1 MKLFVALTIS
11 SPHAEVLADTS
22 RQHFDTFDAVNVH
35 DLHIT
40 LCYLG
45 EAEPSDII
53 GRLATIGHGAFAV
66 KTGRSGT
73 FDDAAYVG
81 IEDPDGTLFRLKH
94 KIDLAIGESYEHARY
109 PFNPHI
115 TLAYGD
121 YRASAVP
128 DIAPHTIRFNSFS
141 LCAITDVGPN
151 RFKLLH
157 SFPFIESIKIL
168 SINDFHANFDHAAAL
183 VAAVNGFIQ
192 RNPGSIV
199 LFGGDNY
206 FGDPTSDLL
215 EGTPVSDIIAR
226 CNGLYS
232 SLGNHDYEYGPRLLS
247 KWQKDGNF
255 TFLCANIVNG
265 HSFCMPWALF
275 RHTSGRKIAFIGVT
289 TQDDMPSPETV
300 DAMLMHPLTDPVQAA
315 TDAIDEAITYNPDA
329 IIALAHLGLKADANG
344 ALIGEEIHRL
354 CTAEQRLDGVF
365 GAHWHHFIKGSI
377 AGIPIAE
384 GGSNGRG
391 FAILDLLFHP
401 AASAVIVES
410 DFVIIPD
417 GAVEDSTTINAIQS
431 AMEQTEEQ
439 LGQIIF
445 TLEDDLPNKDAITN
459 AIPLNGSPLSNLAV
473 NVTKVALDSEV
484 VLLYSGRLG
493 IGLQKG
499 SVTLRHFLKNTFF
512 ANRLYRVELK
522 GSELRKNISH
532 GLRTLEHDGS
542 SPLSIAGVQVYVD
555 PLLPVGKRLIDLR
568 CSDGS
573 TFDDEAYYSV
583 IVDDFL
589 HQNAMGFDFTAALSS
604 KCEDLDLRSL
614 LKRFFQHEGVVH
626 SKTIEQL
633 TKSCVMYI
641 EG

>member
-1 MKLFVALTIS
+1 MKLFVALNIP
-11 SPHAEVLADTS
+11 SPHAEVLADLS
-22 RQHFDTFDAVNVH
+22 EQYFDTTDAVNAD

-45 EAEPSDII
+45 EAEPSSII
-53 GRLATIGHGAFAV
+53 EKLATVGHGAFAV
-66 KTGRSGT
+66 QTGKSGT
-73 FDDAAYVG
+73 FEDAAYVG
-81 IEDPDGTLFRLKH
+81 IEDPDGTLLRLKH
-94 KIDLAIGESYEHARY
+94 KIDLALGESCELARY

-121 YRASAVP
+121 HSASTVP
-128 DIAPHTIRFNSFS
+128 DIAPKDIRFDSFS
-141 LCAITDVGPN
+141 LCGIADVGLN
-151 RFKLLH
+151 RFEQLY
-157 SFPFIESIKIL
+157 SFPFVESVKIL
-168 SINDFHANFDHAAAL
+168 SINDFHANFDHAATL
-183 VAAVNGFIQ
+183 VAAVNGFTQ
-192 RNPGSIV
+192 RNPGAIV

-255 TFLCANIVNG
+255 TFLCANIVDG
-265 HSFCMPWALF
+265 HSFCTPWVLF
-275 RHTSGRKIAFIGVT
+275 EHSSGRNIAFIGVT

-300 DAMLMHPLTDPVQAA
+300 DAMQRHPLTDPVQAA
-315 TDAIDEAITYNPDA
+315 TDAIDEVIVYNPDA
-329 IIALAHLGLKADANG
+329 IIALAHLGLKADVNG

-354 CTAEQRLDGVF
+354 CTAEQRLNGVF

-377 AGIPIAE
+377 AGIPVAE

-391 FAILDLLFHP
+391 FAILELLFH
-401 AASAVIVES
+401 SETSTVIVES
-410 DFVIIPD
+410 DFVVIPE
-417 GAVEDSTTINAIQS
+417 GAVEDPATIDALQRAI
-431 AMEQTEEQ
+431 EETEEQ

-445 TLEDDLPNKDAITN
+445 TLEDDLPNKDSITN
-459 AIPLNGSPLSNLAV
+459 AIPLFGSPLSNLAV
-473 NVTKVALDSEV
+473 NVTKMALDSEV

-499 SVTLRHFLKNTFF
+499 AVTLRHFLKNTFF
-512 ANRLYRVELK
+512 ANRLYRLELK
-522 GSELRKNISH
+522 GSELRKNISR

-542 SPLSIAGVQVYVD
+542 SPLSIAGVQVYID
-555 PLLPVGKRLIDLR
+555 PLRPVGERLMDLR

-573 TFDDEAYYSV
+573 MFDDEAYYSV

-589 HQNAMGFDFTAALSS
+589 YQNAMGFDFSSARNS
-604 KCEDLDLRSL
+604 KCEELDLRSL
-614 LKRFFQHEGVVH
+614 LKRFFQREVVIH
-626 SKTIEQL
+626 SQTIERL
-633 TKSCVMYI
+633 TNSSVMYY